1 MAIAMKQ
8 KITLKARAI
17 RYLSIRE
24 YSVREL
30 ARKLSPY
37 ASDEDDL
44 DALMEWL
51 QARGFLSESRFVD
64 AYVRRQ
70 SVRYGNARILRDLQ
84 NHGVSDSVLHD
95 TESEMLNNE
104 FERAWHV
111 WRKKFGH
118 KPSDIREQARQIRF
132 LQQRGFSG
140 EIIRQVM
147 KSDALPD

>member
-30 ARKLSPY
+30 ARKLSSY
-37 ASDEDDL
+37 ASDE
-44 DALMEWL
+44 
-51 QARGFLSESRFVD
+51 D

-95 TESEMLNNE
+95 TESEMLDNE